1 VTEEYQEAFL
11 ALLEPVYPRLARYS
25 LAITK
30 DRMEAEDLT
39 SETVLRAL
47 ESYDTLNDPTKFASF
62 LFTIATRLNKRKRF
76 RERMRMKYDERLAIR
91 IADNSAG
98 PDNAA
103 EIRIVMDALERL
115 PQKVRVTVMLFEI
128 ADLSL
133 EEIREV
139 QSGTLSGVKSRL
151 RRGRKLLQEMLEVGE
166 GYEGAKGSE
175 SSFTTPM
182 RVQMIREYVG

>member
-1 VTEEYQEAFL
+1 VTEGCQEAFL
-11 ALLEPVYPRLARYS
+11 ELLEPVYPRLARYS

-47 ESYDTLNDPTKFASF
+47 ETFDTLNDPTKFASF

-76 RERMRMKYDERLAIR
+76 RERMQMKYDERLAMR
-91 IADNSAG
+91 IPDTSAR

-115 PQKVRVTVMLFEI
+115 PQRIRVTVMLFEI

-139 QSGTLSGVKSRL
+139 QTGTLSGVKSRL
-151 RRGRKLLQEMLEVGE
+151 RRGRKLLQEMLEVGVDNE
-166 GYEGAKGSE
+166 SAKGSE
-175 SSFTTPM
+175 SSFSGPM
-182 RVQMIREYVG
+182 RVQMIRDYVS